1 MFTITTSKGENIMK
15 EIDPKYFAKAWS
27 FESEFKKPGS
37 VIFLGTVAGGFVVYG
52 ISVACLIVY
61 DIFLKLF
68 S

>member
-1 MFTITTSKGENIMK
+1 MK

-37 VIFLGTVAGGFVVYG
+37 VILLGTVAGGFLIYG
-52 ISVACLIVY
+52 ISAACLIVY
-61 DIFLKLF
+61 DIVLKLF